1 MSTRFAW
8 LLGVVTLVLIG
19 LLLACGSSYNSSSDG
34 LVVIGSQGSAL
45 LESFSFSLAS
55 GHATAVN
62 NTPYDTANET
72 CVLNGFPSSLV
83 MNPAGTYAYVIINGN
98 DECLVNGAPGPTGIQ
113 VFSVNSDGT
122 LTAQGSL
129 VMLNQASVQ
138 VCVNNNNNN
147 NGNPITGSATVPVVP
162 VFLSM
167 DHSGNLFVAN
177 AQTVVP
183 SIDIQNVEYTNVP
196 APGAISVLSA
206 SNGTL
211 TEVSGSPFTV
221 PASCTTP
228 VNNFTALATTP
239 TVFPGVVNGQPNA
252 VCSDNT
258 APSIEFLYVADST
271 LAGNIWEFQVDTSTG
286 ALGNPPGHAT
296 IPNYHAGQVPS
307 GVAVDPCDRFVYV
320 SNQGTSNS
328 ISAFTICA
336 GSSTTEGL
344 NPSCPSQ
351 TVLPN
356 GDGSLL
362 PVTGSPFSNSANA
375 ENPGQLIVDAY
386 GHFLYVLNGTNNISP
401 FRISPVS
408 GSLSPLTP
416 ATVAA
421 GLGATSIAIRSDDS
435 WLFVT
440 NFSAATVSQYAVT
453 PESGALSPVPV
464 IETDNYPWGVAVK

>member
-8 LLGVVTLVLIG
+8 LLGIVTLVLIG

-55 GHATAVN
+55 GHSTAIN

-83 MNPAGTYAYVIINGN
+83 MNPAGTYAYVIITGN

-113 VFSVNSDGT
+113 AFTVNSDGT
-122 LTAQGSL
+122 LTAQGSP
-129 VMLNQASVQ
+129 VTLNAASVG
-138 VCVNNNNNN
+138 VCPS
-147 NGNPITGSATVPVVP
+147 GATTPTLETVPVVP
-162 VFLSM
+162 VFLWM
-167 DHSGNLFVAN
+167 DQSGYLFVAN
-177 AQTVVP
+177 EQTVVP
-183 SIDIQNVEYTNVP
+183 SDEPNAGTA
-196 APGAISVLSA
+196 APGAVSVLTA
-206 SNGTL
+206 SNGAL
-211 TEVSGSPFTV
+211 TEVSGSPFTA
-221 PASCTTP
+221 PPSCTTP
-228 VNNFTALATTP
+228 ANNFTALATTP

-258 APSIEFLYVADST
+258 APSVEFLYVADAT
-271 LAGNIWEFQVDTSTG
+271 LAGNVWEFQVDTSTG
-286 ALGNPPGHAT
+286 ALGNPPGMTT
-296 IPNYHAGQVPS
+296 IPHYSAGQVPS

-328 ISAFTICA
+328 ISGFTICT
-336 GSSTTEGL
+336 GSSTTQAQ
-344 NPSCPSQ
+344 NQSCPSP

-356 GDGSLL
+356 GDGSLW
-362 PVTGSPFSNSANA
+362 PVTGSPFSNSTSANI
-375 ENPGQLIVDAY
+375 PGQLIVDAY

-421 GLGATSIAIRSDDS
+421 GLGAKSIAIRSDDS

-453 PESGALSPVPV
+453 PESGVLSPVPV